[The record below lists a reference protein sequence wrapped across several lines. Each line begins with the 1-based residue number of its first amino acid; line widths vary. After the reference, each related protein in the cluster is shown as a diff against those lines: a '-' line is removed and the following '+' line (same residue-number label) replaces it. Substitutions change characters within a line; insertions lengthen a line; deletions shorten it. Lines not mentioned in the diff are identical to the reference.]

1 MLFIQHFAKDR
12 PKPGCTAA
20 ITNCSLQMNEMANEM
35 RFQWG
40 CCAWC
45 LLTAKYQV
53 SATSP
58 QQQQQA
64 NNSEASPQA
73 TLCSAKACRSE
84 RFDCEKRKR
93 KKKNKEREKKGIY
106 EELWLFGCHLP
117 LIFRLICF
125 WGLWVS
131 LRWRIC
137 SKSIWWFCQD
147 LYLKP
152 YPLNYTAVT
161 WQKDD
166 WINEGLLQYSWF
178 EKLENNTSLCPRESW
193 LFH

>member
-106 EELWLFGCHLP
+106 EEL
-117 LIFRLICF
+117 
-125 WGLWVS
+125 
-131 LRWRIC
+131 
-137 SKSIWWFCQD
+137 
-147 LYLKP
+147 
-152 YPLNYTAVT
+152 
-161 WQKDD
+161 
-166 WINEGLLQYSWF
+166 
-178 EKLENNTSLCPRESW
+178 
-193 LFH
+193 